1 MFALLFATYFY
12 LRTRSTDWPPG
23 HLPPALR
30 YGGLNAAIFLAS
42 LVPAWFVRKRAPQGD
57 RHAVRNGLLVLTLFA
72 LAATI
77 VRICEFTT
85 LNCRW
90 TDDAYS
96 STVWV
101 LIGLHSGHLLTE
113 LIETAVLLAISF
125 TPKME
130 GTRLADAAINSDYWY
145 FVVVSGLIVDLMIYG
160 TTRFL

>member
-1 MFALLFATYFY
+1 VV
-12 LRTRSTDWPPG
+12 
-23 HLPPALR
+23 
-30 YGGLNAAIFLAS
+30 FLVS
-42 LVPAWFVRKRAPQGD
+42 IIPAWVVRKRAPEGN
-57 RHAVRNGLLVLTLFA
+57 RRAVRSGLLVLTLFA
-72 LAATI
+72 LVAT
-77 VRICEFTT
+77 VLRGFEFSA

-101 LIGLHSGHLLTE
+101 LIGMHTGHLLTE
-113 LIETAVLLAISF
+113 LIETVVLLVISF

-145 FVVVSGLIVDLMIYG
+145 FVVVTGLMVDFLIYG